1 MHHRTCAAFTSR
13 QLDPTFVGLDTSNQL
28 LMYQAIAAETESTR
42 AALRGKASWNFP
54 VAQPARGF
62 APITKRQH
70 QPDTTLADLL
80 PWPAL
85 LTLESCASNAAQRAG
100 CTKQEILD
108 FALAICP
115 FEHIVTVL
123 NFMSLE
129 TGISDVAKILS
140 PVIRDLKAKEARIK
154 QGASVGGKKSARTR
168 QTNAKTPAT
177 NEILQERRRLL
188 DSGKDA
194 NVIAGILAQR
204 YGVHPNTIRRK
215 LHAAAKAQEG

>member
-1 MHHRTCAAFTSR
+1 MLHRTCEAVTGR
-13 QLDPTFVGLDTSNQL
+13 QLDPTFVALESPLQL

-42 AALRGKASWNFP
+42 AALRDKASWNFP

-62 APITKRQH
+62 APIAKRQR
-70 QPDTTLADLL
+70 QPETTLADVL

-123 NFMSLE
+123 NFISLD

-168 QTNAKTPAT
+168 QTNAKTPSI
-177 NEILQERRRLL
+177 NEILQERGRLL
-188 DSGKDA
+188 DSGREASD
-194 NVIAGILAQR
+194 VAGILAQR

-215 LHAAAKAQEG
+215 LRAAAKAQEG

>member
-1 MHHRTCAAFTSR
+1 MQHRTCEAVTGR
-13 QLDPTFVGLDTSNQL
+13 QLDPTFVELESPLQL

-42 AALRGKASWNFP
+42 VALRGKPNWNFP
-54 VAQPARGF
+54 VAQPVRGF
-62 APITKRQH
+62 VPAAKRQR
-70 QPDTTLADLL
+70 QPETTLADLL
-80 PWPAL
+80 PWSAL
-85 LTLESCASNAAQRAG
+85 LTLEGCAENAAQRAG

-168 QTNAKTPAT
+168 QTNAKTPGT
-177 NEILQERRRLL
+177 TEILQERGRLL
-188 DSGKDA
+188 DSGREASD
-194 NVIAGILAQR
+194 VAGILAQR

-215 LHAAAKAQEG
+215 LRAAAKAQEG

>member
-1 MHHRTCAAFTSR
+1 MQHRTCEAVTGR
-13 QLDPTFVGLDTSNQL
+13 QLDPTFVELESPLQL

-42 AALRGKASWNFP
+42 VALRGKPNWNFP
-54 VAQPARGF
+54 VAQPVRGF
-62 APITKRQH
+62 VPAAKRQR
-70 QPDTTLADLL
+70 QPETTLADLL
-80 PWPAL
+80 PWSAL
-85 LTLESCASNAAQRAG
+85 LTLEGCAENAAQRAG

-140 PVIRDLKAKEARIK
+140 PLIRGLKAKEARIK
-154 QGASVGGKKSARTR
+154 QGASIGGKKSARTR
-168 QTNAKTPAT
+168 QSTAKTPSIP
-177 NEILQERRRLL
+177 EILQERERLL
-188 DSGKDA
+188 DSGRQA
-194 NVIAGILAQR
+194 SGVAGILAQR

-215 LHAAAKAQEG
+215 LQAAAKSQEP

>member
-13 QLDPTFVGLDTSNQL
+13 QLDPTFVGLDTPNQL
-28 LMYQAIAAETESTR
+28 LMYKAIAAETESTR
-42 AALRGKASWNFP
+42 AALRDKASWNFP
-54 VAQPARGF
+54 VALPVRGM
-62 APITKRQH
+62 APIANRQR
-70 QPDTTLADLL
+70 QPEANLPDLL

-85 LTLESCASNAAQRAG
+85 LTLEGCANNAAQRAG
-100 CTKQEILD
+100 CTKQKILE
-108 FALAICP
+108 FALTICP

-123 NFMSLE
+123 NFMALD

-168 QTNAKTPAT
+168 QTNAKTPSI

>member
-13 QLDPTFVGLDTSNQL
+13 QLGPTFVGLDTPNQL
-28 LMYQAIAAETESTR
+28 LMYKAIAAETESTR
-42 AALRGKASWNFP
+42 AALRDKASWNFP
-54 VAQPARGF
+54 VALPVRGM
-62 APITKRQH
+62 APIANRQR
-70 QPDTTLADLL
+70 QPEANLPDLL

-85 LTLESCASNAAQRAG
+85 LTLEGCANNAAQRAG

-140 PVIRDLKAKEARIK
+140 PVIRDLKAKEARIR

-168 QTNAKTPAT
+168 QTNAKTPSI
-177 NEILQERRRLL
+177 NEILQERGRLL
-188 DSGKDA
+188 DSGREASD
-194 NVIAGILAQR
+194 VAGILAQR

-215 LHAAAKAQEG
+215 LRAAAKAQEG

>member
-13 QLDPTFVGLDTSNQL
+13 QLDPKFVELETPNQL
-28 LMYQAIAAETESTR
+28 LMYKAIAAETESTR

-168 QTNAKTPAT
+168 QTNAKTPSI
-177 NEILQERRRLL
+177 NEILQERGRLL
-188 DSGKDA
+188 DSGREASD
-194 NVIAGILAQR
+194 VAGILAQR

-215 LHAAAKAQEG
+215 LRAAAKAQEG

>member
-1 MHHRTCAAFTSR
+1 MQQRTYEAVTGR
-13 QLDPTFVGLDTSNQL
+13 QLDPTFVALESPLQL

-42 AALRGKASWNFP
+42 VALRGKPNWNFP
-54 VAQPARGF
+54 VAQPVRGF
-62 APITKRQH
+62 VPAAKRQR
-70 QPDTTLADLL
+70 QPETTLADLL
-80 PWPAL
+80 PWSAL
-85 LTLESCASNAAQRAG
+85 LTLEGCAENAAQRAG
-100 CTKQEILD
+100 CTKQKILE
-108 FALAICP
+108 FALTICP

-123 NFMSLE
+123 NFMALD
-129 TGISDVAKILS
+129 TGSANVAKILS
-140 PVIRDLKAKEARIK
+140 PLIRGLKAKEARIK

-168 QTNAKTPAT
+168 QTNAKTPGT
-177 NEILQERRRLL
+177 TEILQERRRLL

>member
-1 MHHRTCAAFTSR
+1 MQHRTCEAATGR
-13 QLDPTFVGLDTSNQL
+13 HLDPTFVALESPGEL
-28 LMYQAIAAETESTR
+28 LMYQAIAAETESKR
-42 AALRGKASWNFP
+42 AALRDKASWNFP
-54 VAQPARGF
+54 VALPVRGM
-62 APITKRQH
+62 APIANRQR
-70 QPDTTLADLL
+70 QPEATLPDLL

-85 LTLESCASNAAQRAG
+85 LTLEGCANNAAQRAG

-123 NFMSLE
+123 NFMSLD

-168 QTNAKTPAT
+168 QTNAKTPGT
-177 NEILQERRRLL
+177 TEILQERRRLL
-188 DSGKDA
+188 DSGREASD
-194 NVIAGILAQR
+194 VAGILAQR